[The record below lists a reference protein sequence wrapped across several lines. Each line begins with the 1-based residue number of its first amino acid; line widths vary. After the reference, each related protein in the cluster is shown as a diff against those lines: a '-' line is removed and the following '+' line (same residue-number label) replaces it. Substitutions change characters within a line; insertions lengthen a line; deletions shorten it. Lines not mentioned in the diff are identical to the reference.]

1 MLQSG
6 YHSDVFFKMLWETI
20 NAGKV
25 WSGVFKNKKKN
36 GELYWE
42 QATISPI
49 RNNNDEIVNFVA
61 IKEDITKR
69 KEDENKLAVA
79 YKVIK
84 ENNDK
89 IRQSINYAK
98 RIQTT
103 VLPPI
108 STNKP

>member
-1 MLQSG
+1 MGENPSVLQSG

-61 IKEDITKR
+61 V